1 MLTGRF
7 GVVLSALVFA
17 SALVAV
23 PGAAAGATPVTTV
36 VAFDPQQNEFP
47 EGLAMTRR
55 GDILVSMA
63 FTGEVRHI
71 DPAGRQRVLATIPP
85 APGLLL
91 GLTSPRPGLLYA
103 ALASSVPETHGVWVV
118 TESGQTRRIAA
129 LDPAGQPNGITT
141 DCDGNGITTD
151 CDGNIYVG
159 DSLLGVV
166 WRVTPSG
173 TVQRWSEDPLLTPD
187 PASGIGLGANGVLVH
202 HGYVY
207 VANTDRALVAR
218 IPIRADGTAGP
229 ARTYVADP
237 RLLGADD
244 LAFDVR
250 GNLYVTTDGL
260 GNSLVRAT
268 PAGRVATIA
277 DQSDGLDYAAGMKFG
292 SGQRDRDTLF
302 IANVGLNFG
311 RPAVLAVDVGVP
323 GLPG

>member
-1 MLTGRF
+1 MLTGRL

-17 SALVAV
+17 SALVAA
-23 PGAAAGATPVTTV
+23 PGAAASETPVTTV

-63 FTGEVRHI
+63 FTGQVRHI
-71 DPAGRQRVLATIPP
+71 DPAGRQRILATIPP

-103 ALASSVPETHGVWVV
+103 ALASSVAETHGVWAV
-118 TESGQTRRIAA
+118 TDDGQTRRIAA
-129 LDPAGQPNGITT
+129 LDPAGQPNGITI
-141 DCDGNGITTD
+141 DRDGS
-151 CDGNIYVG
+151 IYVG

-166 WRVTPSG
+166 WRITPSG
-173 TVQRWSEDPLLTPD
+173 AVERWSEDPLLTPD
-187 PASGIGLGANGVLVH
+187 PASGVGLGANGVLVRD
-202 HGYVY
+202 GYVY

-218 IPIRADGTAGP
+218 VPIRADGSAGP
-229 ARTYVADP
+229 AGTYVADP

-260 GNSLVRAT
+260 GNSLVRVT
-268 PAGRVATIA
+268 PAGQVDTIA
-277 DQSDGLDYAAGMKFG
+277 NQSDGLDYAAGMRFG

>member
-1 MLTGRF
+1 MLRNRL
-7 GVVLSALVFA
+7 GVVLSALIVA
-17 SALVAV
+17 GALGAR
-23 PGAAAGATPVTTV
+23 PSAAAGETPVTTV

-55 GDILVSMA
+55 GDIFVSMA
-63 FTGEVRHI
+63 FTGEVRHV
-71 DPAGRQRVLATIPP
+71 DPAGRQRTLAAIPP

-103 ALASSVPETHGVWVV
+103 ALTSGVAETHGVWAV

-129 LDPAGQPNGITT
+129 LDPVGQPNGITT
-141 DCDGNGITTD
+141 DRH
-151 CDGNIYVG
+151 GNIYVG

-166 WRVTPSG
+166 WRITRSG
-173 TVQRWSEDPLLTPD
+173 AVERWSADPLLTPD
-187 PASGIGLGANGVLVH
+187 PASGIGLGANGVLVR
-202 HGYVY
+202 HGDLY

-218 IPIRADGTAGP
+218 IPIRGDGSAGP
-229 ARTYVADP
+229 ARRYVADP
-237 RLLGADD
+237 RLVGADD

-260 GNSLVRAT
+260 GNSLVRVT
-268 PAGRVATIA
+268 PAGRVDTIA
-277 DQSDGLDYAAGMKFG
+277 DQRDGLDYAAGMKFG

-311 RPAVLAVDVGVP
+311 RPAVLAVHVGVP
-323 GLPG
+323 GLPD

>member
-23 PGAAAGATPVTTV
+23 PDAAGETPVTTV
-36 VAFDPQQNEFP
+36 VAFDPQHNEFP

-55 GDILVSMA
+55 GDIVVSMA

-103 ALASSVPETHGVWVV
+103 ALASSVAETHGVWAV
-118 TESGQTRRIAA
+118 TDDGQTRRIAA

-166 WRVTPSG
+166 WRITPSG
-173 TVQRWSEDPLLTPD
+173 AVERWSGDPLLTPD
-187 PASGIGLGANGVLVH
+187 PASGVGLGANGVLVRD
-202 HGYVY
+202 GDVY

-260 GNSLVRAT
+260 GNSLVRVT
-268 PAGRVATIA
+268 PAGRVGTIA
-277 DQSDGLDYAAGMKFG
+277 DQSDGLDYAAGMRFG
-292 SGQRDRDTLF
+292 SGQRDRATLF

-311 RPAVLAVDVGVP
+311 RPAVLAVDVGVSGFP
-323 GLPG
+323 G